1 VHEYVKRQIKL
12 KKVTDSVNRERVK
25 SLLRTILWR
34 KKFRALKNK
43 QSEMI
48 IGDDSVP
55 RITVNDDPN
64 AQVPTLRIDTMNTSQ
79 QHMSIPSPSEQLSTS
94 RETLNIDSPEIRRS
108 DSYGFRTRSFD
119 HSSGEFSMSS
129 GEEFLL
135 TNNNN
140 VWSDIDANTEMDE
153 QTAEQILT

>member
-1 VHEYVKRQIKL
+1 
-12 KKVTDSVNRERVK
+12 
-25 SLLRTILWR
+25 
-34 KKFRALKNK
+34 
-43 QSEMI
+43 
-48 IGDDSVP
+48 P

-64 AQVPTLRIDTMNTSQ
+64 AQLPTLRIDTMNMNTNQ
-79 QHMSIPSPSEQLSTS
+79 QHMSITSPSEQLSAS

-129 GEEFLL
+129 GDEFLL
-135 TNNNN
+135 TNTNN

-153 QTAEQILT
+153 QTAEQILTSLQSNYWH